1 MARTTKKPSMKAR
14 AKLSKAKK
22 ASLKR
27 HGKEHGVEHMQYM
40 KRRMLMG
47 DGVRV
52 AHEKANKAV

>member
-40 KRRMLMG
+40 KRRMLM
-47 DGVRV
+47 
-52 AHEKANKAV
+52 